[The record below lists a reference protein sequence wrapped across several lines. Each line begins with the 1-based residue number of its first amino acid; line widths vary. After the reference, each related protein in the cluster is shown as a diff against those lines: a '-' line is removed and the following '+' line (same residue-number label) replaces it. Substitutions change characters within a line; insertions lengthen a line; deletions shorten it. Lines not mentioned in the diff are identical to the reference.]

1 MSSVEEYL
9 VPTAFG
15 EDEFYEKKSHFI
27 GRAWPVETEEEA
39 LEKIQQMKKQH
50 YDATHNCWAYV
61 IKDGPMRFSDDGEP
75 QGTAG
80 MPMLNIL
87 RNSGLRKVVAVVTRY
102 FGGVKLGTGGLVR
115 AYGGAVS
122 KCIKSSVVVNMH
134 KVAFMDMVTDYDGFS
149 KLSTLLKKLEIP
161 QISVEYGNVV
171 QLKIALKIEDQS
183 SEERFISKLYDLFNG
198 KEIITKKEYGYHPF
212 KV

>member
-1 MSSVEEYL
+1 MTSYLTIEGQTETVEVISRSKFICCLMHVESEEQ
-9 VPTAFG
+9 AR
-15 EDEFYEKKSHFI
+15 EFIELKRKEHSL
-27 GRAWPVETEEEA
+27 AN
-39 LEKIQQMKKQH
+39 
-50 YDATHNCWAYV
+50 HNCYAYLSDE
-61 IKDGPMRFSDDGEP
+61 DGLTQKFSDDGEP

-134 KVAFMDMVTDYDGFS
+134 KVAFMDIVTDYDGFS
-149 KLSTLLKKLEIP
+149 KLSSLLKKLEIP